1 MATTNFVNLTPHA
14 LNIYTAESGVISV
27 PPSGNVARVATSFNL
42 DSTVDGID
50 IYTATY
56 GEIEGLP
63 APQDN
68 VIYITS
74 GLIVSALQGTRY
86 DVTSPGELVRD
97 EDGRPIGCKGLRR

>member
-1 MATTNFVNLTPHA
+1 MATFVNLTPHA
-14 LNIYTAESGVISV
+14 LNIHTAENGVISV

-50 IYTATY
+50 IYSATY

-63 APQDN
+63 APSPD
-68 VIYITS
+68 VIYIAS

-97 EDGRPIGCKGLRR
+97 ADGRPVGCKGLRR